1 MKHIKIFEDFS
12 DMGMGMGMGMGSDE
26 LHKVEVIGNY
36 EGITRDGKKMGSI
49 SFIVPNALVTYH
61 EDPATENEIV
71 GMDIIGE
78 NSASR
83 LQEEVWQVD
92 QNGSSLGNA
101 TEEDPIEYFTSL
113 SPDEFK
119 ELLESVEPSVYDPGV
134 YNDLDMDML
143 GDGIEGYD
151 TNFVR
156 TTKSGN
162 CYKREVILDI
172 V

>member
-12 DMGMGMGMGMGSDE
+12 GMGMGAGMGSGE
-26 LHKVEVIGNY
+26 LHKVEVIGNF
-36 EGITRDGKKMGSI
+36 EGITDDGEKMGSI
-49 SFIVPNALVTYH
+49 SFIVPNALVIYH
-61 EDPATENEIV
+61 NDPAMDDEIE
-71 GMDIIGE
+71 GAEEIGK

-101 TEEDPIEYFTSL
+101 TEEDPLEYFTRL
-113 SPDEFK
+113 SPDEFV

-151 TNFVR
+151 PNFVR

-162 CYKREVILDI
+162 YYKREVMLDI